1 MHSGLSKSREATRT
15 DPGGI
20 GGGMG
25 GSGGGGGGGDGGGGG
40 IGARRTSF
48 E

>member
-1 MHSGLSKSREATRT
+1 LAKSREATRT